1 MRGRW
6 IKPAFATDGK
16 VMRLSMEARLF
27 YVELWMVAD
36 DQGRLL
42 FDIQEIE
49 AQLPHFAGKSEPLFR
64 ELDNQ
69 KLVFRYGPEKQFMQ
83 ITKWAEHQHPPHA
96 KPSKFPAPHETKEKP
111 KAKSKTKR
119 NPKL

>member
-6 IKPAFATDGK
+6 IKPEFATDGK
-16 VMRLSMEARLF
+16 VGRLSIEAKLF
-27 YVELWMVAD
+27 FVELWMVAD
-36 DQGRLL
+36 DEGRLP

-64 ELDNQ
+64 ELHNQ

-83 ITKWAEHQHPPHA
+83 ITNWANHQHPPHA
-96 KPSKFPAPHETKEKP
+96 RPSKFPAPTKETKTAP
-111 KAKSKTKR
+111 KAKR
-119 NPKL
+119 RPKI